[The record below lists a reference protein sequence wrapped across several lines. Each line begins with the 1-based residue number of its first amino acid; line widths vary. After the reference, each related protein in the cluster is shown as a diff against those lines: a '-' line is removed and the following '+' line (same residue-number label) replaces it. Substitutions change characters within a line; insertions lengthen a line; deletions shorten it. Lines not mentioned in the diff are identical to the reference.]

1 MDFSKIIVT
10 LCIGMVFYFASE
22 FLKAFLEVG
31 HEPTALIAA
40 VFGFITVEL
49 WSLAKITRTK
59 INKEKEVEY
68 EDKLE
73 TEIDE

>member
-1 MDFSKIIVT
+1 MGFSKLVVI
-10 LCIGMVFYFASE
+10 LCIGMVFYFASN
-22 FLKAFLEVG
+22 FLDAFIEVG
-31 HEPTALIAA
+31 QEPTALIAA

-73 TEIDE
+73 TKVD

>member
-1 MDFSKIIVT
+1 MGFSKLVVV
-10 LCIGMVFYFASE
+10 LCIGMVFYFARN
-22 FLKAFLEVG
+22 FLDAFIEIG
-31 HEPTALIAA
+31 QEPTALIAA

-73 TEIDE
+73 TKVD

>member
-1 MDFSKIIVT
+1 MRFSKIVVI
-10 LCIGMVFYFASE
+10 LCIAMVFYFARE

-49 WSLAKITRTK
+49 WSLAGVTKKKID
-59 INKEKEVEY
+59 KEVKD
-68 EDKLE
+68 ED
-73 TEIDE
+73 IN